1 MFKRFTY
8 LIAIARNKDELNEIF
23 YGMDGI
29 NMEYQKGKLSW
40 DDHQTLLKLIDKITG
55 LMED

>member
-8 LIAIARNKDELNEIF
+8 LIAIARNKNELNEIF

-29 NMEYQKGKLSW
+29 DMQYQKGKLSW
-40 DDHQTLLKLIDKITG
+40 DDHQTLLKLIGKIAK
-55 LMED
+55 LMEG